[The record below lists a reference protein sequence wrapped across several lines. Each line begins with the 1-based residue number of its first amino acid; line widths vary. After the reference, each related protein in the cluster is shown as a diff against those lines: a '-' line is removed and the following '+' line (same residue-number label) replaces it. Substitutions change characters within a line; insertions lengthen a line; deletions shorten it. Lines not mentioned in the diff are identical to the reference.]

1 MKPQLIA
8 FMFLVTFVISTQ
20 AYFMRVLPGK
30 RGSILKKKTTS
41 RWNSAGNTRY
51 INGDVNKRLW
61 RWAEDESDDTS
72 NLNEMLE

>member
-20 AYFMRVLPGK
+20 AYI
-30 RGSILKKKTTS
+30 SILKKKTTS

-51 INGDVNKRLW
+51 LNGDVNKRLW
-61 RWAEDESDDTS
+61 RWTEDESDDTS